1 MITRGASTQNDAMVA
16 LRAGPDVD
24 TGVGSLTQDAMLI
37 MEDMTMATTTAA
49 VRRLRQR
56 VTDIGEELTFSS
68 KCEQGRE
75 ETKD

>member
-16 LRAGPDVD
+16 LRAGPEVD

-37 MEDMTMATTTAA
+37 MEDMTMEPTTTA

-56 VTDIGEELTFSS
+56 VTDIGEELTF
-68 KCEQGRE
+68 
-75 ETKD
+75 